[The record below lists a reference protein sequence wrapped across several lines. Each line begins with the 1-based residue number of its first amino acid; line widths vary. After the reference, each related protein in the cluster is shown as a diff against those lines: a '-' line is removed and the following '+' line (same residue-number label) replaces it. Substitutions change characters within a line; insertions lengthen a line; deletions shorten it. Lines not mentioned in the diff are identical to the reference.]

1 MKNGDLPFLASFR
14 CNGVTG
20 GAAMRGFPLELYGIR
35 RMLRRMDEHSTD
47 YRELPEQE
55 RAMTY
60 GWLGER
66 RVDQFVARS
75 GIHSKRVI
83 HGLTLRHPSFGTV
96 QLDTVIVTNSK
107 VLLLEVKN
115 IHGTLE
121 LECAPA
127 RLKRTSPDGVIQYF
141 GCPYAQLSNASTVLS
156 RLLDSQH
163 IPLPVEG
170 ALILSAKNAEPKFP
184 IDHQAYFPNEL
195 PGLIHRVNSNP
206 MLVNDN
212 EAFSIADFLRR
223 QHAPFNP
230 YPLASSRMLPDLYR
244 GSLCRF
250 CDGSLRNG
258 PTRKTE
264 CRKCGTSQW
273 IPYAENLIDFF
284 LIWGHSLTSRQCE
297 AYLGVKNTKAKTL
310 LRSGPF
316 TRHHS
321 SHRTTYT
328 LDHSAV
334 RINSEGQLI
343 L

>member
-1 MKNGDLPFLASFR
+1 
-14 CNGVTG
+14 
-20 GAAMRGFPLELYGIR
+20 MRGFPLELYGIR
-35 RMLRRMDEHSTD
+35 RMLRRMDERSTD
-47 YRELPEQE
+47 YRELAERE

-66 RVDQFVARS
+66 RADQFVTRS

-83 HGLTLRHPSFGTV
+83 HDLTLRHPSLGTV

-141 GCPYAQLSNASTVLS
+141 GCPYAQLSNATSILL
-156 RLLDSQH
+156 RLLDSQQ
-163 IPLPVEG
+163 IPLPVEDV
-170 ALILSAKNAEPKFP
+170 LILAAKNSDPKFTK
-184 IDHQAYFPNEL
+184 DHLAYFPNEL
-195 PGLIHRVNSNP
+195 PGLIDRANKESE
-206 MLVNDN
+206 LVNETD
-212 EAFSIADFLRR
+212 AIVIADFLRR
-223 QHAPFNP
+223 QHSPFNP
-230 YPLASSRMLPDLYR
+230 YPLASSRLLPDLYP

-250 CDGSLRNG
+250 CDGYLWNG
-258 PTRKTE
+258 STRKME

-273 IPYAENLIDFF
+273 IPYTENLIDFF

-297 AYLGVKNTKAKTL
+297 VYLGVKNTKAKTL

-316 TRHHS
+316 IRHHS

-328 LDHSAV
+328 LDYSAI
-334 RINSEGQLI
+334 RIDSEGQL
-343 L
+343 LL